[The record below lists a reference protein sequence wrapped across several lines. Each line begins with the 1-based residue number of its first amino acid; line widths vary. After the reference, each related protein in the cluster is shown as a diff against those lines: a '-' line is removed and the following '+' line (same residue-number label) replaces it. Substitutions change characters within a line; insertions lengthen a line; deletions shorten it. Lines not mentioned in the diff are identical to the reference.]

1 MADTSGANR
10 PPPPGE
16 SESPLELL
24 RGWLK
29 SLTRRNDEPGVREA
43 LEEMLE
49 IREEDETPIDP
60 HERILIG
67 NILKLHTLTA
77 ADVMVQR
84 IDIVA
89 LEIETPFAEVV
100 RLIGEQGHSRI
111 PVYRETLDDV
121 VGIVHIKD
129 VFPYVADRRPV
140 KLSQLVRKVL
150 FVAPSMP
157 VLDLLLQMRISR
169 THMAMVVD
177 EFGGIDGLVTIE
189 DLIEEIVGEIED
201 EHDLADRPTL
211 IERADGTVIADA
223 RASIDDVESRYGVAL
238 LPDDEEEVDTL
249 GGLVFTLAGRV
260 PARGETIHHPSGIEF
275 EVLDAD
281 PRRVKRL
288 RLRNLPSPL
297 AATEPPAPDG
307 TPSLNDA

>member
-1 MADTSGANR
+1 MADTSGAHR

-16 SESPLELL
+16 GDSPLELL

-29 SLTRRNDEPGVREA
+29 SLTRRTGEPGVREA

-60 HERILIG
+60 QERLLIG

-84 IDIVA
+84 VDIVA
-89 LEIETPFAEVV
+89 LEIDTPFADVV
-100 RLIGEQGHSRI
+100 HLIGEQGHSRI

-140 KLSQLVRKVL
+140 KLAALVRKVL

-157 VLDLLLQMRISR
+157 VLDLLLQMRLSR

-211 IERADGTVIADA
+211 IERADGSAIADA
-223 RASIDDVESRYGVAL
+223 RASIEDVESRYGVAL
-238 LPDDEEEVDTL
+238 LPEDEEEVDTL

-260 PARGETIHHPSGIEF
+260 PARGETIHHPSGIDF

-288 RLRNLPSPL
+288 RLRNLPAPP
-297 AATEPPAPDG
+297 AAEPPAPDG
-307 TPSLNDA
+307 TPSLNDR